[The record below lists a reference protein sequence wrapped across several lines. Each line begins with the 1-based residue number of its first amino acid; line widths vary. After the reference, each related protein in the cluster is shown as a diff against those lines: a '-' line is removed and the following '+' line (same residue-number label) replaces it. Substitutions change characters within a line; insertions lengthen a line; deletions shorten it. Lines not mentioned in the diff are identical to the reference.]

1 MASKNTPVAEIRIG
15 LVVASIW
22 QNDTDSGTRYN
33 VTFSRLYR
41 DGDSWKNTRSF
52 GRNDLLVLAKV
63 ADRTHDR
70 IVELQDS
77 AASGAENGPAN
88 SSAPPEA
95 SRDDEDPE
103 DVPF

>member
-1 MASKNTPVAEIRIG
+1 MASKNTPVAEVRIG

-63 ADRTHDR
+63 ADRAHDR
-70 IVELQDS
+70 ILELQDS
-77 AASGAENGPAN
+77 PASGAEDGPSS
-88 SSAPPEA
+88 SSAPGKA
-95 SRDDEDPE
+95 SDDDLE

>member
-63 ADRTHDR
+63 ADRAHDR
-70 IVELQDS
+70 ILEFQDS
-77 AASGAENGPAN
+77 AASGAGNGPT
-88 SSAPPEA
+88 SSSVPEEA
-95 SRDDEDPE
+95 SRDEDPE

>member
-1 MASKNTPVAEIRIG
+1 MASKNTPVAEVRIG

-22 QNDTDSGTRYN
+22 QNDTDSGTRFN

-63 ADRTHDR
+63 ADRAHDR
-70 IVELQDS
+70 ILELQDS
-77 AASGAENGPAN
+77 AASGAGNGPTS

>member
-1 MASKNTPVAEIRIG
+1 MASKNTPVAEVRIG

-52 GRNDLLVLAKV
+52 GRNDLLVVAKV
-63 ADRTHDR
+63 ADRAHDR
-70 IVELQDS
+70 ILELQDS
-77 AASGAENGPAN
+77 AASGAETGPA
-88 SSAPPEA
+88 SSSTPSEPSA
-95 SRDDEDPE
+95 DEDDTD

>member
-33 VTFSRLYR
+33 VTFSRLYP

-63 ADRTHDR
+63 ADRAHDR
-70 IVELQDS
+70 ILELQDS
-77 AASGAENGPAN
+77 AASGAGNGPA
-88 SSAPPEA
+88 SSSTPAEV
-95 SRDDEDPE
+95 SRDEDPE

>member
-1 MASKNTPVAEIRIG
+1 MASKNTPVAEVRIG

-63 ADRTHDR
+63 ADRAHDR
-70 IVELQDS
+70 ILELQDS
-77 AASGAENGPAN
+77 DASGAGNGPTS
-88 SSAPPEA
+88 SSAPAEA
-95 SRDDEDPE
+95 SRDEDPE

>member
-1 MASKNTPVAEIRIG
+1 MASKNTPVAEVRIG

-63 ADRTHDR
+63 ADRAHDR
-70 IVELQDS
+70 ILELLDS
-77 AASGAENGPAN
+77 AASGAGNGPTNA
-88 SSAPPEA
+88 SALAEA
-95 SRDDEDPE
+95 SRDEDPE